1 MSTAAPMQDAI
12 PVLSSEERLAAA
24 EQIVR
29 KHMYCAAGI
38 GCIPV
43 PIVSLIGVAGF
54 QAAMVK
60 ELSNHYG
67 VKFNDHLVRNI
78 VLALIGS
85 LTHRVVSAGVV
96 GGLFKF
102 IPGMAAAILSVLA
115 VPAVAGGLTYAM
127 GRVFIK
133 HFEDGGTLLDLNV
146 AKSKE
151 FFQSQYKVGQKVAAT
166 PAAA

>member
-1 MSTAAPMQDAI
+1 MTTAAPVQDAI

-24 EQIVR
+24 ERIVR
-29 KHMYCAAGI
+29 KHMYCSAGI
-38 GCIPV
+38 GCVPV

-54 QAAMVK
+54 QAAMIK

-67 VKFNDHLVRNI
+67 VKFNDHMVRNL
-78 VLALIGS
+78 VLALIGT

-102 IPGMAAAILSVLA
+102 IPGFAAAILSVLA

-146 AKSKE
+146 AKTKD
-151 FFQSQYKVGQKVAAT
+151 FFQSQYKMGQKVAAT
-166 PAAA
+166 PVAA